1 MVSQIPGG
9 APEIPLP
16 QPGTIPPQ
24 PILLDP
30 VEIEAASKVKSSPEY
45 AQFKQALQDSGS
57 VRYQGR
63 TYTPASLDRFVDS
76 LVHHAN
82 QGGAPLEVV
91 SRADFVARQVRGT
104 LRGLTETLQQEPHFR
119 LGDFPNLASPIF

>member
-30 VEIEAASKVKSSPEY
+30 VEIEASFKVKSSPEY
-45 AQFKQALQDSGS
+45 TQFKQALQENGS

-63 TYTPASLDRFVDS
+63 MYTPANLDRFVDS
-76 LVHHAN
+76 LVHQAN

-91 SRADFVARQVRGT
+91 SRADFVARQVKAT
-104 LRGLTETLQQEPHFR
+104 LRGLTETLKQEPHFR
-119 LGDFPNLASPIF
+119 LGDFPTNPSPVF